1 MLCFPAYICSV
12 YSSLQ
17 LTKKYLQYYRTALN
31 GKGHGM
37 HSPFVFQFIL
47 HVLNN
52 NSGYEAPASVEV
64 LRRELLVDER
74 LLDIEDLGAGSRV
87 ATRKQRTVKQ
97 LAKTAVKPKKY
108 GQLLY
113 RLVKHYQPQNI
124 IELGTSLGVTT
135 AYLAAAN
142 PAANVIT
149 VEGSEAVHCVAKD
162 NFNTLHLQNIQAL
175 HGNFD
180 TVLPQVLPT
189 MDKVDLGYVD
199 GNHRLKPTL
208 LYFEQ
213 FLTKAHNDTIL
224 IFDDI
229 HWSEEMEQAWR
240 QIQEHP
246 SVRCSVDIFFLGFIF
261 FRNEFKEKQHFTVRF

>member
-1 MLCFPAYICSV
+1 V

-17 LTKKYLQYYRTALN
+17 LTKKYLHYYRTALN

-52 NSGYEAPASVEV
+52 NSGYEAPASIEE
-64 LRRELLVDER
+64 LRKELLADDR
-74 LLDIEDLGAGSRV
+74 LLDVEDLGAGSRV
-87 ATRKQRTVKQ
+87 ATLKQRTVKN

-124 IELGTSLGVTT
+124 VELGTSLGLTT
-135 AYLAAAN
+135 AYLATAN
-142 PAANVIT
+142 PSTNVVTI
-149 VEGSEAVHCVAKD
+149 EGSEAVHRIAKD
-162 NFNTLHLQNIQAL
+162 NFSKLGLQNIEAL

-180 TVLPQVLPT
+180 KVLPQVLST
-189 MDKVDLGYVD
+189 MDKIDLGYVD

-208 LYFEQ
+208 SYFEQ
-213 FLTKAHNDTIL
+213 FLAKAHNDTIL

-229 HWSEEMEQAWR
+229 HWSEEMEQAW
-240 QIQEHP
+240 QHIQEHP
-246 SVRCSVDIFFLGFIF
+246 NVRCSVDLFFLGFIF

>member
-1 MLCFPAYICSV
+1 
-12 YSSLQ
+12 
-17 LTKKYLQYYRTALN
+17 
-31 GKGHGM
+31 M

-52 NSGYEAPASVEV
+52 NSGYEAPVAVEA
-64 LRRELLVDER
+64 LRSELLIDER

-87 ATRKQRTVKQ
+87 AARKQRTVRN

-124 IELGTSLGVTT
+124 VELGTSLGLTT
-135 AYLAAAN
+135 AYLATAN
-142 PAANVIT
+142 PDANIVTI
-149 VEGSEAVHCVAKD
+149 EGSEAVHRIAKD
-162 NFNTLHLQNIQAL
+162 NFNTLHLQNIEAL

-180 TVLPQVLPT
+180 TVLPQVMPT
-189 MDKVDLGYVD
+189 MDKIDLGFVD

-208 LYFEQ
+208 SYFEQ
-213 FLTKAHNDTIL
+213 FLAKAHNDTIL

-229 HWSEEMEQAWR
+229 HWSEEMEQAWQ

-246 SVRCSVDIFFLGFIF
+246 RVLCSVDIFFLGFVF
-261 FRNEFKEKQHFTVRF
+261 FRNEFKEKQHFAIRF